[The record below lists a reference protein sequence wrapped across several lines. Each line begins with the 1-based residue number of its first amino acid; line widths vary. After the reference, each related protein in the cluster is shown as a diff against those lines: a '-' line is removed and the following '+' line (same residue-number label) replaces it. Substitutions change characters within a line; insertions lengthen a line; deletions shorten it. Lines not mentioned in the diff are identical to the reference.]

1 MASQFGMNN
10 CGGKGSDEVG
20 ATSVMSALTSKMA
33 LELKPSPKQTCI
45 PEHQRERM
53 VSSQIR

>member
-10 CGGKGSDEVG
+10 CGGEGSDAVG
-20 ATSVMSALTSKMA
+20 ATSVMNTLTSKMA
-33 LELKPSPKQTCI
+33 LDLKPSPKQICI

-53 VSSQIR
+53 VSSEIR